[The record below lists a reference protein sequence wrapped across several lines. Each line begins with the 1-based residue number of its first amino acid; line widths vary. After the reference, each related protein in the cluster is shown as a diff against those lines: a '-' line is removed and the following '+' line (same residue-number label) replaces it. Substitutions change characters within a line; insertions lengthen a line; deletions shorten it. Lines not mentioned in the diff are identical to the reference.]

1 MPNIKYIFITGATS
15 GLGKAAALQLAAE
28 GAVVIAASRNPEKG
42 AKLLADY
49 REQFPE
55 GKGRIEL
62 VECNLASF
70 ESISMACEEIAESY
84 DHLDMIINN
93 AGVMARDFTETR
105 DGIELTWQI
114 NLLAS
119 LLISHLLIPK
129 FKKALEPKLIFTSS
143 GFHIGRINLE
153 DPEFK
158 KRHYISWQAYRQ
170 SKLGLILLTRLLAPR
185 LTEEGIGVYV
195 QHPGLVKTDIART
208 SGRLLNLMLRLMGSS
223 PEKGAETLLYLANT
237 SNEDLISGEYYA
249 RSRVMKSSLSSYDLD
264 KAEKLMETVKAY
276 LEKYITEKSLIF
288 P

>member
-1 MPNIKYIFITGATS
+1 MKHIFITGATS
-15 GLGKAAALQLAAE
+15 GLGKAAALQLAGE
-28 GAVVIAASRNPEKG
+28 GAVVIATSRNPDKG

-49 REQFPE
+49 SEQFPK

-70 ESISMACEEIAESY
+70 ESINMACDEVLESY
-84 DHLDMIINN
+84 DHLDAIINN
-93 AGVMARDFTETR
+93 AGIMVHDFTETR

-114 NLLAS
+114 NLLAPM
-119 LLISHLLIPK
+119 LISHLLIPK

-143 GFHIGRINLE
+143 GFHIGRIYLE

-170 SKLGLILLTRLLAPR
+170 SKLGLILLTRLLALR

-195 QHPGLVKTDIART
+195 QHPGMVNTDIART
-208 SGRLLNLMLRLMGSS
+208 SGRLLNLMLRFMGSS
-223 PEKGAETLLYLANT
+223 PEKGALTLLYLANT

-249 RSRVMKSSLSSYDLD
+249 RSRVMKSSPFSYDLNE
-264 KAEKLMETVKAY
+264 AEKLMEKVESY
-276 LEKYITEKSLIF
+276 LKKYITEKSLIF

>member
-1 MPNIKYIFITGATS
+1 MKHIFITGATS
-15 GLGKAAALQLAAE
+15 GLGKAAALHLADE
-28 GAVVIAASRNPEKG
+28 GAVIIAASRNPEKG

-49 REQFPE
+49 REQFPK

-70 ESISMACEEIAESY
+70 ESISMACDEILESY
-84 DHLDMIINN
+84 DHLDAIINN
-93 AGVMARDFTETR
+93 AGVMARNFTETR

-114 NLLAS
+114 NLLAP

-143 GFHIGRINLE
+143 GFHIGRIDLE
-153 DPEFK
+153 DPEFIK
-158 KRHYISWQAYRQ
+158 KHYISWQAYRQ
-170 SKLGLILLTRLLAPR
+170 SKLGLILLTHLLAPR

-195 QHPGLVKTDIART
+195 QHPGLVNTDLARS
-208 SGRLLNLMLRLMGSS
+208 SGRLLNLMFRLMGSS
-223 PEKGAETLLYLANT
+223 PEKGASTLLYLANT

-249 RSRVMKSSLSSYDLD
+249 RSRVMKSSPSSYDLD
-264 KAEKLMETVKAY
+264 KAEKLLGLIKKY
-276 LEKYITEKSLIF
+276 LKKHITERSLIF